1 MDRGLHLA
9 NDEVL
14 LPGSMVEQNMLKV
27 IDTLKRR
34 NKKAARQ
41 IYNDDKLINEKRFAV
56 DNRVLILFATQQP
69 IARGL

>member
-1 MDRGLHLA
+1 
-9 NDEVL
+9 
-14 LPGSMVEQNMLKV
+14 MVEQDMLNA